1 MEIQT
6 EEDAW
11 AACTKLHER
20 GPGTVVITSVSLPS
34 VPDELMLL
42 CSTGTQRNSSE
53 IFTRT
58 HVLRQKIQLCT
69 RVAAFCHYNRN
80 ANNVEFL
87 KRNQC
92 STRVMQT
99 HTHTH
104 LTTFATNKQCCLR
117 SRRNQ
122 TSSGSGSQRW
132 TCTLLEPVT
141 CSRHFYW

>member
-80 ANNVEFL
+80 ANNKCGVSEKKSML
-87 KRNQC
+87 YAHNAN
-92 STRVMQT
+92 
-99 HTHTH
+99 THTH
-104 LTTFATNKQCCLR
+104 LTTVATNKQCCLR

-122 TSSGSGSQRW
+122 TSSGSGSERW